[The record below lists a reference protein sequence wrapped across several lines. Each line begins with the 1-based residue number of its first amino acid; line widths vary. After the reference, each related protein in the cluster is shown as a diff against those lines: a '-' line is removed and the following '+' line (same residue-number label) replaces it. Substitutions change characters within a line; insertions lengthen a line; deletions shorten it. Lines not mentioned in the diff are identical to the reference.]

1 MHSRKR
7 MQDEVIVL
15 NEEQGVIRNQ
25 NQVAQTFNEHFSNIT
40 RSLIVNKYT
49 AIKEQSMYLGFHQ
62 K

>member
-1 MHSRKR
+1 

-15 NEEQGVIRNQ
+15 NEEQGVIRDQ

-40 RSLIVNKYT
+40 RSLVVNKHT